1 MLKNKLKEKNI
12 LHKVKNKLMCNNAVI
27 TKADKGNAVIIL
39 HSNEYN
45 VEINNFVEGM
55 SVS

>member
-12 LHKVKNKLMCNNAVI
+12 LHKIKNKLMCNNAVI